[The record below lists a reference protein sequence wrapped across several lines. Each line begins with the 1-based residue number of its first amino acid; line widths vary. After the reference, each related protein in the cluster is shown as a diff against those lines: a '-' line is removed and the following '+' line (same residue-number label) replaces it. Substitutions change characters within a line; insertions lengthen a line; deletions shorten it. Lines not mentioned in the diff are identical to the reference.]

1 MVYIGTK
8 LKAFVAMKPLRLH
21 VVIFPIAQD
30 ANIDP
35 FGEEN
40 GPVKSASDCTISDT
54 LSPKIRRRYGVVSF
68 LGDTKIIVAIVDDAT
83 KETEEV
89 ATARTNL
96 AGGPIFVECYSC
108 FSSRERVL

>member
-1 MVYIGTK
+1 M
-8 LKAFVAMKPLRLH
+8 
-21 VVIFPIAQD
+21 IFPISQD

-54 LSPKIRRRYGVVSF
+54 LRPKIRRRYGVVSF
-68 LGDTKIIVAIVDDAT
+68 LGETKIIVAIVADVT

-89 ATARTNL
+89 ATARINL
-96 AGGPIFVECYSC
+96 AGGPIFVECCSC
-108 FSSRERVL
+108 ISS